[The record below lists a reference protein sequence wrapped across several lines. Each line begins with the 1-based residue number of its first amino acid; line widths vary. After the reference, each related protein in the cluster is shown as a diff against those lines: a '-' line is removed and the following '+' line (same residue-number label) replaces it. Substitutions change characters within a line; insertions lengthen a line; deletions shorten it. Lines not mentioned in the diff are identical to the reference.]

1 MNQSFASVVP
11 QKKQKFEKK
20 LHVKQKGG
28 LTKEQLHPEKYFF
41 QKKTVLPQV
50 VMEEISQTLHSI
62 EERTKDKLGRNER
75 IRKMIVKLEKNLAL
89 ENERLRLEKQRNLLK
104 M

>member
-1 MNQSFASVVP
+1 MNQSFASAIP
-11 QKKQKFEKK
+11 MKIQKKKKK
-20 LHVKQKGG
+20 LNVKQKGG

-41 QKKTVLPQV
+41 KKKTVDPQV
-50 VMEEISQTLHSI
+50 VQEEISQTLRNI
-62 EERTKDKLGRNER
+62 EERTKDKEGRNDR
-75 IRKMIVKLEKNLAL
+75 IRKMIIKLEKNLSL